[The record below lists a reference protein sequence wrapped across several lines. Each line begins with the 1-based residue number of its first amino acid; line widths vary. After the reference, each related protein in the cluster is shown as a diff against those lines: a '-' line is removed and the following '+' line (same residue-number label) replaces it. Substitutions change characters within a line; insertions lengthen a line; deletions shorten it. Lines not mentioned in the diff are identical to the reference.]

1 MSETYDDWARG
12 HEERGRERGRVE
24 GRAEGRT
31 EQGRSMVLRQA
42 SRRFGA
48 ETAKQL
54 KGLVEGMG
62 AKELTRVGD
71 AVVDSDTGDELLET
85 AGNGAAQQRSR

>member
-12 HEERGRERGRVE
+12 HEERGR
-24 GRAEGRT
+24 A

-54 KGLVEGMG
+54 EGLVDGMG
-62 AKELTRVGD
+62 AKELTRVWD
-71 AVVDSDTGDELLET
+71 AVVDSDTRDELLEA
-85 AGNGAAQQRSR
+85 AGNGAAEQRSRVG